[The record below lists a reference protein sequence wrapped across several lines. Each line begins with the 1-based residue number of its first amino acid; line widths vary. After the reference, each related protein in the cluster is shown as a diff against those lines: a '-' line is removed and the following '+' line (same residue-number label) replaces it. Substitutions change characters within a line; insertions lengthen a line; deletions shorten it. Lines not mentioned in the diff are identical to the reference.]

1 MIILDTLWESLPRP
15 PFPEDDAEMLT
26 DQVYD
31 YVWQRT
37 TSGQSL
43 HVA

>member
-1 MIILDTLWESLPRP
+1 LIILDTLWESLSRP
-15 PFPEDDAEMLT
+15 LFPEDAAETLT